1 MPVGTGGSPPLVRAW
16 AALLWLEHLGRGSVD
31 DPCALQAEAGGGV
44 APEDAP
50 VLVRGARSGDEPL
63 VGDDER
69 GGSLDS
75 LAERVVVRL
84 EHPALRRGGGELV
97 QHVTAGDVDA
107 ADEPGFAHRPSKRR
121 LARGSLQAR
130 RLDGGERG
138 ERRER
143 RIVGEPELGRRP
155 GRLRLARRALRR
167 AREGAPVARRDRA
180 RLGAERERLEA
191 KRGERAWDVLERGA
205 DAPLGD
211 ETPGRERILVQD
223 ERDELGGHRAGWQG
237 AQIIQ

>member
-84 EHPALRRGGGELV
+84 EHPALRRGGGERAREPRHVEAGGVGELV
-97 QHVTAGDVDA
+97 QHVTAG
-107 ADEPGFAHRPSKRR
+107 
-121 LARGSLQAR
+121 
-130 RLDGGERG
+130 
-138 ERRER
+138 
-143 RIVGEPELGRRP
+143 
-155 GRLRLARRALRR
+155 
-167 AREGAPVARRDRA
+167 
-180 RLGAERERLEA
+180 
-191 KRGERAWDVLERGA
+191 
-205 DAPLGD
+205 
-211 ETPGRERILVQD
+211 
-223 ERDELGGHRAGWQG
+223 
-237 AQIIQ
+237 